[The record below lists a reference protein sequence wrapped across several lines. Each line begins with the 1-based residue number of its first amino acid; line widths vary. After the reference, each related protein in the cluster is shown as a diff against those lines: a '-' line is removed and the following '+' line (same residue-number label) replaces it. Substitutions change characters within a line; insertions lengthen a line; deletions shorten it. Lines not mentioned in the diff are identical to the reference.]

1 METNSNQ
8 SSSVPKIVG
17 GIVAVLVCCACAL
30 IMGAGFVMYQATQGQ
45 GAPFGLTPFE
55 LPTDST
61 AIPQPTVEIERPDV
75 DTISTETLKT
85 LETTIVP
92 PNEPLELACRMQ
104 GKCNIPDV
112 IATAAAPRV
121 IGDKDNFWVSNLDTD

>member
-30 IMGAGFVMYQATQGQ
+30 IAAAGFVMYQATQGQ

-55 LPTDST
+55 PPSDST
-61 AIPQPTVEIERPDV
+61 AIPQPTAEIERPDV
-75 DTISTETLKT
+75 DTISTETLET
-85 LETTIVP
+85 LGQAQVPENDPYELSCRLEAICNVPTTVP
-92 PNEPLELACRMQ
+92 A
-104 GKCNIPDV
+104 
-112 IATAAAPRV
+112 
-121 IGDKDNFWVSNLDTD
+121 